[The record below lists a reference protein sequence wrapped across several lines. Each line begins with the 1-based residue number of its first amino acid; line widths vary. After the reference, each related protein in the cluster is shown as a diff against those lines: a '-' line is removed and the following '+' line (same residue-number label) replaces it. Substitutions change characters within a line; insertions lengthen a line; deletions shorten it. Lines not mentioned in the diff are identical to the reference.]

1 MFRSLLPKLSEPPT
15 PPNEFELDFRVIER
29 IGGRVYKAIH
39 DSGKFIVVKK
49 IPIPEDGSKEN
60 QGANIQVDASG
71 DIKLADFGLSAH
83 SNLVGNQSSSAYRH
97 AIEIFQPPPHLDLSA
112 DIWCVGCTMIELTS
126 GKDPWSRESWSNYL
140 LPKKFSFHA
149 KDFLQD
155 CLQWEQQE
163 DSRLATFVLLQHQF
177 LNPTFDVRTTQLL
190 PRESLVAEVLHSSS
204 PSPNYAAAAAARLI
218 LDHHYGISGVEA
230 ADEPSPITVE
240 PPIMQSRPNQAFG
253 LQHGTAGAVP
263 FSLTLSSNIGSTSG
277 TNYTESISSSFGS
290 GVTSVSEPSSRPLNF
305 SSTSCSSCLDS
316 KSSTSES
323 KSIST
328 LVPTLDP
335 NTSTCFQKEVFTYK
349 SDIWSVGCTVIE
361 MATGEDP
368 WRRKY
373 HAGEQDLRP
382 SASQLLQDPFITGQN
397 IPQPSTGRVRG
408 GPSTSGGGRHPRPPA
423 PIGGSVRPRPPVA
436 TVCFGGSVRPPAS
449 SRGGVHPPAASRGG
463 VHPPAT
469 SRGGVRPRPPATGR
483 GGVRPHPPD
492 ASRGGIHPRSPTAR
506 AASRGFQPHPT
517 STARVGGL
525 GSHLVAA
532 RGCCVPPHLP
542 ALRRGGLHPHLG
554 AVRGGGVR
562 PHLPAGGL
570 HPHLAAVR
578 GGGVRPN

>member
-60 QGANIQVDASG
+60 QIKMLEDEVRNLQSLSHPNIVQYLGTRRAEGTLFILMEFWGTSLFNKFAVLLNETRTRRYTIQLLQGLKYLHERKTVHGNIKGANIQVDASG

-163 DSRLATFVLLQHQF
+163 DSRLATFVLLQHPF
-177 LNPTFDVRTTQLL
+177 LNPTFDVRPTQLL

-218 LDHHYGISGVEA
+218 LDHHYGISGVEAA

-328 LVPTLDP
+328 LVHTLDP
-335 NTSTCFQKEVFTYK
+335 NTSTCFQKEVYVRKRRFVFLK
-349 SDIWSVGCTVIE
+349 FICFWS
-361 MATGEDP
+361 P
-368 WRRKY
+368 
-373 HAGEQDLRP
+373 
-382 SASQLLQDPFITGQN
+382 
-397 IPQPSTGRVRG
+397 
-408 GPSTSGGGRHPRPPA
+408 
-423 PIGGSVRPRPPVA
+423 
-436 TVCFGGSVRPPAS
+436 
-449 SRGGVHPPAASRGG
+449 
-463 VHPPAT
+463 
-469 SRGGVRPRPPATGR
+469 
-483 GGVRPHPPD
+483 
-492 ASRGGIHPRSPTAR
+492 
-506 AASRGFQPHPT
+506 
-517 STARVGGL
+517 
-525 GSHLVAA
+525 
-532 RGCCVPPHLP
+532 
-542 ALRRGGLHPHLG
+542 
-554 AVRGGGVR
+554 
-562 PHLPAGGL
+562 
-570 HPHLAAVR
+570 
-578 GGGVRPN
+578 